1 MNTDVMF
8 SSKTDMWATPQ
19 YFFDE
24 LNNEFGFEID
34 VCATD
39 ENAKCGTYYTKEQD
53 GLSMPWSGTCWCNP
67 PYGREIGKWVA
78 KAYAASQEGGL
89 RSLCFF
95 PQEQIPNG
103 FMTIYTGK
111 QRFALLEDDLNLVTA
126 KTPPRFLVW

>member
-53 GLSMPWSGTCWCNP
+53 GYRCHGLELAGVIHHMAEKLASG
-67 PYGREIGKWVA
+67 
-78 KAYAASQEGGL
+78 
-89 RSLCFF
+89 
-95 PQEQIPNG
+95 
-103 FMTIYTGK
+103 
-111 QRFALLEDDLNLVTA
+111 
-126 KTPPRFLVW
+126 

>member
-78 KAYAASQEGGL
+78 KAYAASQEGGGYG
-89 RSLCFF
+89 RYASSRKNRY
-95 PQEQIPNG
+95 Q
-103 FMTIYTGK
+103 M
-111 QRFALLEDDLNLVTA
+111 VS
-126 KTPPRFLVW
+126 